1 MFEGPKI
8 LQVGAKF
15 DREIDDL
22 KNFVCGKNIY
32 IFHFYLPMLKWT
44 GVLSYNTIS
53 APPLSP
59 SPLPLPPSL
68 LICANNKV
76 QGATVP
82 GW

>member
-53 APPLSP
+53 GPPLSP
-59 SPLPLPPSL
+59 PPLLPSL
-68 LICANNKV
+68 QIRANNTV
-76 QGATVP
+76 QGATVL